1 VRNAKSTAAV
11 VLLIGLAVTVMSI
24 LVSGAT
30 GASTPTVNLIRIDAT
45 INPGVAEYLD
55 RAIKDSEAEK
65 AEALIVELDTPGGL
79 ADSMRDMV
87 KNIMEST
94 VPVIVYVAP
103 SGARAASAGV
113 VITLAANVA
122 VMAPGT
128 NIGAA
133 SPVSIG
139 IGGGEEKMGDT
150 MKRKVMNDMVA
161 YVQSIAEKRGRNAN
175 WAKKAVTEAASITD
189 VEAVINRV
197 VDLRADSVSDLLD
210 KVNGRKVQ
218 VAGGEEVTLHTKDA
232 KVVVLHEQFR
242 EKLLRTLA
250 NPNIAYLL
258 MLIGLAGLYF
268 EFTNPGAIF
277 PGAVG
282 ALSLIL
288 AFYALNTLPVNYA
301 GVMLILLGI
310 LLFIAEIKITSY
322 GFLTVGGIVCLLLGS
337 LMLFKNQPGGYMVRV
352 SWSVIL
358 PTVAAVTLFFTVIV
372 GLVVRAQV
380 RRPTTGAE
388 GLVGELGTVLKEVSP
403 AGGKVFVHGET
414 WNALSDEV
422 IEQGA
427 TVEVVRMEQ
436 LKVRIKRVSYP
447 QTIQREG
454 TSAGATEV

>member
-1 VRNAKSTAAV
+1 MRNAKSSAAV
-11 VLLIGLAVTVMSI
+11 IMLIGLAVMVLSI
-24 LVSGAT
+24 LASGFT
-30 GASTPTVNLIRIDAT
+30 DASTPTVNLIRIDAT

-55 RAIKDSEAEK
+55 RAIRESEAEK
-65 AEALIVELDTPGGL
+65 AEALVVELDTPGGL
-79 ADSMRDMV
+79 ADSMREMV
-87 KNIMEST
+87 KNIMESS

-122 VMAPGT
+122 AMAPGT

-133 SPVSIG
+133 SPVAIG

-150 MKRKVMNDMVA
+150 MKKKVMNDMVA

-189 VEAVINRV
+189 IEAVINRV
-197 VDLRADSVSDLLD
+197 VDLRADSVADLLD

-218 VAGGEEVTLHTKDA
+218 VAGGKEVTLHTKDA

-242 EKLLRTLA
+242 ERLLRTLA

-268 EFTNPGAIF
+268 EFTNPGTIF

-301 GVMLILLGI
+301 GVMLLLLGI
-310 LLFIAEIKITSY
+310 VLFIAEIKITSY
-322 GFLTVGGIVCLLLGS
+322 GFLTVGGIICLLLGS

-388 GLVGELGTVLKEVSP
+388 GLVGERGTVLQEVSP
-403 AGGKVFVHGET
+403 AGGKVFVHGER

-427 TVEVVRMEQ
+427 SIEVVKMEQ

-447 QTIQREG
+447 KTAQKADTSVSTTEG
-454 TSAGATEV
+454 